1 MFIMDKYFIKQKY
14 VSTTI
19 SLIIS
24 THYQFFYQ
32 IHIVSCA
39 VSTVETIYS
48 HFTQLPQLKYIANSF
63 PMPP

>member
-14 VSTTI
+14 LSNIST
-19 SLIIS
+19 IIS
-24 THYQFFYQ
+24 THYQFVYQ
-32 IHIVSCA
+32 IHIVSSA

-63 PMPP
+63 PIPP